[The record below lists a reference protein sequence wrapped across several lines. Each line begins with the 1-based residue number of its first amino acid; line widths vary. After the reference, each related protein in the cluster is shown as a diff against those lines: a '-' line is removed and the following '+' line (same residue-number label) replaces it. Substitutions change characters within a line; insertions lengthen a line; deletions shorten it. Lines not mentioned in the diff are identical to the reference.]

1 MLPSLVH
8 SLVGQSS
15 IRELCPPAYH
25 ELTAD
30 LLLPFCQDRIHTHT
44 HRGPL
49 LGNIL
54 QQIAIDRSKEMDGE
68 THSAASQCRIWI
80 CTWVNLHQ
88 YWPIVPENLEACC
101 NSRGNTFVQVRLSSG
116 HKHAQTGRGREGGR
130 EQGQPATTKQR
141 HNKQAEQRTEKGGGR
156 GKKHTG
162 TRPWHAEEQT
172 VQSRTGNK
180 AKTQQREG
188 GKRRKKEKERKR
200 TGRTREGDVPSPW
213 PLSSVVSAWTSIGL
227 LLMLLR
233 SVELLRLMATSPCG
247 YWFIVPHEVE
257 CLCHG
262 RLLLLCSKDRRLQSC
277 ESSQL
282 TRNMGKCPLT
292 AINTLETGYV
302 VEVLLID
309 LVLALKIPELLHP

>member
-8 SLVGQSS
+8 SFVGQSS
-15 IRELCPPAYH
+15 IREQLCPPAYH

-30 LLLPFCQDRIHTHT
+30 LLLPFCQNRIHT

-80 CTWVNLHQ
+80 CAWVNLHQ

-141 HNKQAEQRTEKGGGR
+141 HNKQAEQITEKGGGR
-156 GKKHTG
+156 GKKHT
-162 TRPWHAEEQT
+162 RPWHAEEQT
-172 VQSRTGNK
+172 AQSRTGNK

-200 TGRTREGDVPSPW
+200 TGRTREGDVPSYAFRIHGPTGEKREGVPSYTQVSRVTPREGGGW
-213 PLSSVVSAWTSIGL
+213 CFNYAKLPLTTVKRSQCLNFYWTFAHASSLCRAASPYGYFAVWLLVYCSTRGGMSLSWKTASA
-227 LLMLLR
+227 LLR
-233 SVELLRLMATSPCG
+233 G
-247 YWFIVPHEVE
+247 
-257 CLCHG
+257 
-262 RLLLLCSKDRRLQSC
+262 
-277 ESSQL
+277 
-282 TRNMGKCPLT
+282 
-292 AINTLETGYV
+292 
-302 VEVLLID
+302 
-309 LVLALKIPELLHP
+309 